1 MKSEVIEFV
10 EVNFELIKNNFYNYE
25 LEILNEMGEDEGE
38 DMSDDIEF
46 LNDQM
51 NVSTAEDLIK
61 VINERSLA
69 LDLDL
74 CNEDELNELFEDII
88 TICNGTR

>member
-10 EVNFELIKNNFYNYE
+10 EVNFELIKNNFYNSE
-25 LEILNEMGEDEGE
+25 LEILNEIGEDEGE
-38 DMSDDIEF
+38 DMSYDIDF

-61 VINERSLA
+61 AINERSLA
-69 LDLDL
+69 LDLSD
-74 CNEDELNELFEDII
+74 EDELSELFEDVIKSI
-88 TICNGTR
+88 VE

>member
-10 EVNFELIKNNFYNYE
+10 EVNFELIKNNFYNSE
-25 LEILNEMGEDEGE
+25 LEILNEIGEDEGE
-38 DMSDDIEF
+38 DMSDDIDF

-61 VINERSLA
+61 AINERSLA
-69 LDLDL
+69 LDLSD
-74 CNEDELNELFEDII
+74 EDELSELFEDVIKSI
-88 TICNGTR
+88 VE

>member
-10 EVNFELIKNNFYNYE
+10 EVNFELIKNNFYNSE
-25 LEILNEMGEDEGE
+25 LEILNEIGEDEGE
-38 DMSDDIEF
+38 DMSDDIDF

-61 VINERSLA
+61 AINERSLA
-69 LDLDL
+69 LDLSD
-74 CNEDELNELFEDII
+74 EDELSELFEDII
-88 TICNGTR
+88 KSIVE

>member
-10 EVNFELIKNNFYNYE
+10 EVNFELIKNNFYNSE

-38 DMSDDIEF
+38 DMSDDIDF

-61 VINERSLA
+61 AINERSLA
-69 LDLDL
+69 LDLSD
-74 CNEDELNELFEDII
+74 EDELSELFEDVIKSI
-88 TICNGTR
+88 VE

>member
-10 EVNFELIKNNFYNYE
+10 EVNFELIKNNFYNSE
-25 LEILNEMGEDEGE
+25 LEILNEIGEDEGE
-38 DMSDDIEF
+38 DMSYLIEC

-61 VINERSLA
+61 AINERSLA
-69 LDLDL
+69 LDLSD
-74 CNEDELNELFEDII
+74 EDELSELFENVIKYI
-88 TICNGTR
+88 VE